1 MVTTKDK
8 TDTKRLPMMPI
19 RDVVIFPYMMT
30 PFVVGRESSV
40 RALEEALLGDK
51 KIFLATQH
59 DAQVDEPRPDE
70 IYSVGTVANIVQSL
84 KQPDGNIK
92 VLVEGVERGKVIS
105 VSEEEGYF
113 RAVVKTTTF
122 KVDAGTQ
129 LEALTGRVT
138 TLFEQ
143 YVKLSQNLNYDTM
156 LAAIRVDDPGKL
168 SDTVGANLQLTIE
181 EKQELLEIFDPIDRL
196 TRVADLLDIE
206 IEKLNVDRSIQGRVK
221 RQMERAQKEYYLN
234 EKIKAIQKEL
244 GRGEKSEFDELK
256 KKIEAAG
263 MTKDAQEKA
272 MAELKRL
279 EGMPPM
285 SAESTVSRNYLEW
298 LLAVPW
304 KKRSKEIRDLRF
316 ARQILESDHYGLEKI
331 KERILEFLSVR
342 RLVQNPKGSIL
353 CFVGPPGVGKTSL
366 GMSIAKATGRKFV
379 RLSLG
384 GVRDEA
390 EIRGHRRTYIGALP
404 GQLIQMMKK
413 AGTKNPVIM
422 LDEID
427 KMSMDF
433 RGDPSAALL
442 EVLDPEQNYMF
453 MDHYLDVEY
462 DLSQVFFIATA
473 NVLHTIPAALQDRM
487 EVIRLSGYTELEKLE
502 IAKRFLVAKQRKDTG
517 VNEEQIEFTEDGLQ
531 SLIQN
536 YTRESGVRNLE
547 REVGNLCRKVARKLV
562 DAQTPEGEEQVSVAP
577 EGAEIIEEEAA
588 EEAAEPVKKGKRK
601 VKKEEPMLIP
611 IDKVVL
617 TPDVIT
623 TMLGPAK
630 FREMDLDKQNEIG
643 ATTGLAWTEMG
654 GTILTTEC
662 TMMEGRGKLTTTG
675 KLGDVMQESAQ
686 AAMSYVRSR
695 AQYLGLPKDF
705 YRHLDIHVH
714 VPEGAIPKDGPSAG
728 ITIATSICS
737 ALTGIPVRFDLAM
750 TGEITVRGRVL
761 PIGGLKEKLLA
772 AHRQGIFE
780 VILPRENQKDLAD
793 IPDNIKKEMKLH
805 FVFSMD
811 EVLKIALERE
821 IVALPLAPTATAA
834 DLVARPDEN
843 VTH

>member
-19 RDVVIFPYMMT
+19 RDVVIFPFMMT

-59 DAQVDEPRPDE
+59 DASIDEPRPDE

-92 VLVEGVERGKVIS
+92 VLVEGVERGKIIS

-122 KVDAGTQ
+122 KVEQGSQ
-129 LEALTGRVT
+129 LDALTSRVT
-138 TLFEQ
+138 NLFEQ
-143 YVKLSQNLNYDTM
+143 YVKLSQNLNYETM
-156 LAAIRVDDPGKL
+156 IAAIRVDDPGKL
-168 SDTVGANLQLTIE
+168 ADTVGANLQLTIE
-181 EKQELLEIFDPIDRL
+181 EKQELLEIFEPIDRL
-196 TRVADLLDIE
+196 TRVAELLDIE
-206 IEKLNVDRSIQGRVK
+206 IEKLNVDRTIQGRVK

-244 GRGEKSEFDELK
+244 GRGEKSEYDELK
-256 KKIEAAG
+256 KKIEASG
-263 MTKDAQEKA
+263 MTKDAADKA

-279 EGMPPM
+279 EAMPPM

-304 KKRSKEIRDLRF
+304 KKKTKEIRDLRY
-316 ARQILESDHYGLEKI
+316 ARQILETDHYGLEKI

-422 LDEID
+422 LDEVD

-442 EVLDPEQNYMF
+442 EVLDPEQNF
-453 MDHYLDVEY
+453 AFSDHYLDVEY

-473 NVLHTIPAALQDRM
+473 NVLHTIPPALQDRM
-487 EVIRLSGYTELEKLE
+487 EVIRLSGYTELEKLQ
-502 IAKRFLVAKQRKDTG
+502 IAKQFLVPKQKRETG
-517 VNEEQIEFTEDGLQ
+517 ITEEQVEFLDEGLTT
-531 SLIQN
+531 LIQS
-536 YTRESGVRNLE
+536 YTREAGVRNLE
-547 REVGNLCRKVARKLV
+547 REIGNLCRKVARKVV
-562 DAQTPEGEEQVSVAP
+562 DAQSAAIEEPMPEAGESIEV
-577 EGAEIIEEEAA
+577 IEEEAPT
-588 EEAAEPVKKGKRK
+588 EETAKKGKK
-601 VKKEEPMLIP
+601 KAKKEDVPLVAIE
-611 IDKVVL
+611 KVIVNPQTIADL
-617 TPDVIT
+617 
-623 TMLGPAK
+623 LGPAR
-630 FREMDLDKQNEIG
+630 FRDLDLDNQNEIG
-643 ATTGLAWTEMG
+643 ATTGLAWTEVG
-654 GTILTTEC
+654 GSILTTEA
-662 TMMEGRGKLTTTG
+662 TVMEGRGKLTTTG

-737 ALTGIPVRFDLAM
+737 ALTGIPVRCDIAM

-772 AHRQGIFE
+772 AHRHGIHE
-780 VILPRENQKDLAD
+780 VIIPKENEKDLVD
-793 IPDNIKKEMKLH
+793 VPENIRKDMKLN
-805 FVFSMD
+805 FAFSMD

-821 IVALPLAPTATAA
+821 LVALPLAPAATAA
-834 DLVARPDEN
+834 DLVERRSEDN
-843 VTH
+843 LTH

>member
-59 DAQVDEPRPDE
+59 DASVDEPRPDE
-70 IYSVGTVANIVQSL
+70 IYAVGTIANIVQSL

-92 VLVEGVERGKVIS
+92 VLVEGVERGKIIS

-113 RAVVKTTTF
+113 RAVVKTTAF
-122 KVDAGTQ
+122 KVEQGPQ
-129 LEALTGRVT
+129 LEGLTGRVT
-138 TLFEQ
+138 NLFEQ
-143 YVKLSQNLNYDTM
+143 YVKLSQNLNYETM
-156 LAAIRVDDPGKL
+156 IAAIRVDDPGKL
-168 SDTVGANLQLTIE
+168 ADTVGANLQLTIE

-206 IEKLNVDRSIQGRVK
+206 IEKLNVDRTIQGRVK

-256 KKIEAAG
+256 KKIDAAG
-263 MTKDAQEKA
+263 MTKDAHEKA
-272 MAELKRL
+272 IAELKRL

-285 SAESTVSRNYLEW
+285 SAESTVSRNYLDW

-304 KKRSKEIRDLRF
+304 KKRTKEIRDLRY
-316 ARQILESDHYGLEKI
+316 ARQILEGDHYGLEKI

-404 GQLIQMMKK
+404 GQVIQMMKK
-413 AGTKNPVIM
+413 AGTKNPVVM
-422 LDEID
+422 LDEVD

-462 DLSQVFFIATA
+462 DLREVFFIATA
-473 NVLHTIPAALQDRM
+473 NVLHTIPPALQDRM

-502 IAKRFLVAKQRKDTG
+502 IAKRFLVTKQRKDTG
-517 VNEEQIEFTEDGLQ
+517 VNAEQVEFTPEGLQ
-531 SLIQN
+531 SLIQS
-536 YTRESGVRNLE
+536 YTREAGVRNLE
-547 REVGNLCRKVARKLV
+547 REIGNVCRKVARKV
-562 DAQTPEGEEQVSVAP
+562 VEAQSSGTEEPVPAPADGAEVIEEQAAP
-577 EGAEIIEEEAA
+577 PEESA
-588 EEAAEPVKKGKRK
+588 KKSKK
-601 VKKEEPMLIP
+601 KAKKEEPPLTP
-611 IDKVVL
+611 IEKVVITREKL
-617 TPDVIT
+617 TE
-623 TMLGPAK
+623 MLGPIK
-630 FREMDLDKQNEIG
+630 FRDLDTEKQNEIG
-643 ATTGLAWTEMG
+643 ATTGLAWTEVG
-654 GTILTTEC
+654 GSILTTEA
-662 TMMEGRGKLTTTG
+662 TVMEGRGKMMTTG

-728 ITIATSICS
+728 ITIGTSICS
-737 ALTGIPVRFDLAM
+737 ALTGIPVRHDIAM

-780 VILPRENQKDLAD
+780 VILPKDNEKDLAD
-793 IPDNIKKEMKLH
+793 IPENIRKEMKLEL
-805 FVFSMD
+805 VTSMD
-811 EVLKIALERE
+811 QVLKIALERE
-821 IVALPLAPTATAA
+821 LVALPLAPAATATE
-834 DLVARPDEN
+834 LSARPEDN
-843 VTH
+843 LTH